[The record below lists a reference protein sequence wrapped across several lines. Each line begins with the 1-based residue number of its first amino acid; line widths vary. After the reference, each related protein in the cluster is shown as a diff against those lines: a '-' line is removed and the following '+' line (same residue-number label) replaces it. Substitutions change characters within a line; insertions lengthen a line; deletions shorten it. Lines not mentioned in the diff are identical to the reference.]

1 MSTKKGFERY
11 ETFLRTLS
19 RLPNRLWGASTKWT
33 IRACPKALPL
43 QVRRDGLDGEAFS
56 FGETPKSR
64 TTLYQDRH
72 DNQNAADGGIIS
84 FRSLSR
90 SVLTRYA
97 FTYFH
102 GDARTHAPAQK
113 KNTSKTYTECRLCCR
128 LRRRSIARPK
138 EEFLSGRIQSD
149 TSVSMEPQNWEKWWS

>member
-1 MSTKKGFERY
+1 MKHSS
-11 ETFLRTLS
+11 LLSVLS
-19 RLPNRLWGASTKWT
+19 RLSNRLWEASTKWT
-33 IRACPKALPL
+33 IQAWPTALLL
-43 QVRRDGLDGEAFS
+43 QVRRDSLDGEAIS

-102 GDARTHAPAQK
+102 GDARTHARARTK
-113 KNTSKTYTECRLCCR
+113 KPLQRLPWTR

-149 TSVSMEPQNWEKWWS
+149 TSVSMEPQIWEKCWS